1 MVGMEQLGI
10 RCLFYN
16 GGMRFLGMCY
26 VEDGKTWDGPTWDEL
41 SHFCVCVNEESKVL
55 SYIEK
60 ST

>member
-26 VEDGKTWDGPTWDEL
+26 VVDGKTWDGPTWDEL
-41 SHFCVCVNEESKVL
+41 SHL
-55 SYIEK
+55 L
-60 ST
+60 